1 MAKSQNKPESGARPF
16 RRSASTSAGTSTQTD
31 GKKLRNPNSETPS
44 RGRPLTYRQE
54 IADEIC
60 KRMAHGESLRSIC
73 RDPKMPPDA
82 TVRGWV
88 LDDWNGFAAQYTRAR
103 MLQAERWAEEV
114 LEIAD
119 DSSRDVAENDH
130 GDNVTNHENIQRSR
144 LRVDSRKWLLSKVL
158 PKIYGDK
165 LDLVHQG
172 GVKLEVVTGVPD
184 ESN

>member
-1 MAKSQNKPESGARPF
+1 
-16 RRSASTSAGTSTQTD
+16 
-31 GKKLRNPNSETPS
+31 
-44 RGRPLTYRQE
+44 
-54 IADEIC
+54 
-60 KRMAHGESLRSIC
+60 
-73 RDPKMPPDA
+73 
-82 TVRGWV
+82 
-88 LDDWNGFAAQYTRAR
+88 

-119 DSSRDVAENDH
+119 DSSRDVAENEH

-158 PKIYGDK
+158 PKVYGDK